1 MAATF
6 TKNQTNPNQAGRNGP
21 CQPARNRFVATADT
35 VTMFTYSARKNMAKL
50 IELYS
55 VWYPATSSC
64 SASGKSNGARLV
76 SAMPAIMYTAKPIG
90 CRNTNHRGM
99 NPNQ

>member
-1 MAATF
+1 ML
-6 TKNQTNPNQAGRNGP
+6 
-21 CQPARNRFVATADT
+21 
-35 VTMFTYSARKNMAKL
+35 MYSAMKNSAKL

-76 SAMPAIMYTAKPIG
+76 SAMPAIMKMKKPSG
-90 CRNTNHRGM
+90 CRKTYQLGM
-99 NPNQ
+99 SHQ